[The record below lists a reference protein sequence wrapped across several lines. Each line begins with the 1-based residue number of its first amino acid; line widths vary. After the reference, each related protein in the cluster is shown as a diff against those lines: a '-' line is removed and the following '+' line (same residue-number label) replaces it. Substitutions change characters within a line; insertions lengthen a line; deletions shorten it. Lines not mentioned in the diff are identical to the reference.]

1 MKQEAILLNR
11 PEDYKR
17 LGINPNQVEPWEDG
31 VRDTSAPNH
40 FEWWYFDSILD
51 DGTKVVVQFLSKNGR
66 TFASDKFHPTIFFK
80 VTLPDG
86 RQIDKEYHLK
96 AEEIHWEKNACD
108 VQFGPHFFKGDLQ
121 HYQIHMQLQDG
132 MAADLT
138 LYSTGKPYRPGTSYF
153 QFGSEDKYYTWLCV
167 VPRGKVTGS
176 LTVDGQ
182 ARNVSGSGY
191 HDHQW
196 GSINFH
202 KYWNYWIWARQGF
215 DDYSMLLFDFFTNEE
230 YGYQRFPIIFIQD
243 EHGNLNK
250 TCYNGLF
257 RVNNSGEFNSPFGN
271 YRNPNIVNA
280 PTLRAV
286 NSYLNTATVHLSST
300 DYAEVLKTLPKGT
313 FVYLDPPY
321 DPVSDTSSFTGYSK
335 GGFTRNDQ
343 IRLRECCD
351 DLNARGL
358 KFMLSNSATDFIKEQ
373 YSAYH
378 ITVVQAKRAVN
389 SDSTK
394 RGEVDEVVVRNYE

>member
-1 MKQEAILLNR
+1 MVAPVLKWVGGKRQLLGTLTPLLPQR
-11 PEDYKR
+11 ITTYC
-17 LGINPNQVEPWEDG
+17 EPFVG
-31 VRDTSAPNH
+31 GGA
-40 FEWWYFDSILD
+40 
-51 DGTKVVVQFLSKNGR
+51 
-66 TFASDKFHPTIFFK
+66 
-80 VTLPDG
+80 
-86 RQIDKEYHLK
+86 
-96 AEEIHWEKNACD
+96 
-108 VQFGPHFFKGDLQ
+108 
-121 HYQIHMQLQDG
+121 
-132 MAADLT
+132 
-138 LYSTGKPYRPGTSYF
+138 
-153 QFGSEDKYYTWLCV
+153 
-167 VPRGKVTGS
+167 
-176 LTVDGQ
+176 
-182 ARNVSGSGY
+182 
-191 HDHQW
+191 
-196 GSINFH
+196 
-202 KYWNYWIWARQGF
+202 
-215 DDYSMLLFDFFTNEE
+215 LLFDLQPNTAYVNDINGDLIRVYNVIKSDVESLITTLQEYKNESDFFYAVRDWDRDKEK
-230 YGYQRFPIIFIQD
+230 YSSLSDVQKAARILY
-243 EHGNLNK
+243 LNK

-257 RVNNSGEFNSPFGN
+257 RVNNAGEFNSPFGN

-286 NSYLNTATVHLSST
+286 SSYLNTATVHLSSL

-335 GGFTRNDQ
+335 GGFNRDDQ

-378 ITVVQAKRAVN
+378 VTIVQAKRTVN